1 MRRCA
6 WAGSTPRLVDFDQ
19 AIRLRPDFAYA
30 FYGRGKAYMVLE
42 KPREAKA
49 DFIEALRLDPTLEAA
64 KSQLTSVAKLEKNS
78 AADRRR

>member
-1 MRRCA
+1 MRLGRIDA
-6 WAGSTPRLVDFDQ
+6 ALADFDQ

-64 KSQLTSVAKLEKNS
+64 KSQLTSVAKLEKKL
-78 AADRRR
+78 RG